1 MRYSCFGLDLDPD
14 ILPGPLHPL
23 NERRLPI
30 SLFSCLFWYLLSR
43 RIAFALF
50 GTQSFPLALF
60 APLTLFSLLLI
71 FPSFLIFCY
80 HAASSLHLWTSS
92 FAMYL
97 SFRILLR
104 SLPQSSS
111 RRPCS
116 SLPLKEGQLL
126 ELCFLPFLI
135 FIIIP
140 RIVVPAFSSF
150 IVRAVFPMVVEF
162 LSVFHSAW
170 LLISSL
176 YLSSTMFDFSYLSIK
191 YSRRSWWS

>member
-60 APLTLFSLLLI
+60 APITLFSLLLN
-71 FPSFLIFCY
+71 PSFLIFCY

-92 FAMYL
+92 FANVL
-97 SFRILLR
+97 VLPHRSSFFTSILV
-104 SLPQSSS
+104 SSS
-111 RRPCS
+111 LFFSRFEGRPASRALFPAILDIYYNPPHRSCFFELHCTRGFSHRRPIFI
-116 SLPLKEGQLL
+116 
-126 ELCFLPFLI
+126 CFSFCVIAFLI
-135 FIIIP
+135 
-140 RIVVPAFSSF
+140 V
-150 IVRAVFPMVVEF
+150 
-162 LSVFHSAW
+162 L
-170 LLISSL
+170 
-176 YLSSTMFDFSYLSIK
+176 FDFSYLSMK
-191 YSRRSWWS
+191 YSRRSW

>member
-14 ILPGPLHPL
+14 ILPGPLQPL

-30 SLFSCLFWYLLSR
+30 SLFSWLFWYLLPR

-60 APLTLFSLLLI
+60 APITLFSLLLN
-71 FPSFLIFCY
+71 PSFLIFCY

-97 SFRILLR
+97 SFRIVLR

-116 SLPLKEGQLL
+116 SLALKEGQLL

-140 RIVVPAFSSF
+140 RIVPAFSSF
-150 IVRAVFPMVVEF
+150 IVRAVFLIVVQF
-162 LSVFHSAW
+162 LSAFHSVW
-170 LLISSL
+170 LLSSSL
-176 YLSSTMFDFSYLSIK
+176 YLFSTIVDFSYLSIK
-191 YSRRSWWS
+191 YSRHSR